1 MNNVTLSGRT
11 TKEIETKTLDSGKK
25 LANFTLAVDRRT
37 KEGKTADF
45 IYCVAWGK
53 TAEVLETYVRKGNMV
68 GVIGSIQ
75 TRSYEDREGNKRK
88 AVEIL
93 VDKVELMG
101 GNQGTSGE
109 QVGNNRGT
117 TGDTAP
123 QYVMPEPKRE
133 EFPTGP
139 LPFEL

>member
-1 MNNVTLSGRT
+1 
-11 TKEIETKTLDSGKK
+11 
-25 LANFTLAVDRRT
+25 
-37 KEGKTADF
+37 
-45 IYCVAWGK
+45 
-53 TAEVLETYVRKGNMV
+53 MV
-68 GVIGSIQ
+68 GVVGSIQ

-109 QVGNNRGT
+109 QVGNNRGQN
-117 TGDTAP
+117 GDTAP

>member
-45 IYCVAWGK
+45 IDCVAWGK

-68 GVIGSIQ
+68 GVVGSIQ

-88 AVEIL
+88 AVEVL
-93 VDKVELMG
+93 VDKIELMG

-109 QVGNNRGT
+109 QVGNKWGT

>member
-37 KEGKTADF
+37 KEGKMADF
-45 IYCVAWGK
+45 IDCVAWGK

-68 GVIGSIQ
+68 GVVGSIQ

-88 AVEIL
+88 AVEVL

-101 GNQGTSGE
+101 GNRGTSGE
-109 QVGNNRGT
+109 AERV
-117 TGDTAP
+117 
-123 QYVMPEPKRE
+123 QYVMPEPRQE
-133 EFPTGP
+133 ETPTGP